1 MKYRMMIILFFIFL
15 LIRVLFIRNLPI
27 FNDESIFLYWGSLFA
42 QNFKYW
48 NLPLIID
55 GKEPG
60 YTILLGL
67 FLKLPF
73 DAFLIGR
80 FLSVSF
86 AALTFIILLKISQT
100 MFSKRSLPLIALFAI
115 INPFLLIFDRL
126 ALAES
131 LIALIVTASFYAYIK
146 LKNNPNRNQA
156 LLLGSLL
163 GLGWWVK
170 STLFLVL
177 PALIFD
183 AVITIKTKGG
193 KKITLYYVLTLFVF
207 LIFVVSLT
215 LYRVINSLSNITLEK
230 TMSFPEIIST
240 PFMMWINNL
249 TTIMQIF
256 TAYLTP
262 LGVLLFLIGIMFAL
276 KNKQHRLL
284 IMWILIP
291 IAILCLIGK
300 GITSRYMFPIIP
312 LTTLIIYYGYSKLDF
327 YRKVILIFFA
337 FSASIVCLLLILFPL
352 VFYTH
357 YLRFFPQT
365 QKDFSQYVKT
375 WSSGYGVQEAAN
387 WIKQNSGSKPTLVLV
402 RPDFGNPESAMFIL
416 LRSNK
421 NIRVLPLNA
430 VPKLTPQELSQLN
443 ILFVSRGVQFAGLE
457 KIMQQKIIF
466 KKPLD
471 DEFVGIYSLGL

>member
-86 AALTFIILLKISQT
+86 AALTLIILLKISQT
-100 MFSKRSLPLIALFAI
+100 MFSKRSLPLIAFFVI

-146 LKNNPNRNQA
+146 LRNNPNRNQA

-163 GLGWWVK
+163 GIGWWVK

-183 AVITIKTKGG
+183 AVKTIKKTKK
-193 KKITLYYVLTLFVF
+193 KKIAMYHFFTLFIF
-207 LIFVVSLT
+207 LVFVVSLA
-215 LYRVINSLSNITLEK
+215 LNRVINNLSNITLEK
-230 TMSFPEIIST
+230 TMSFSEIISV
-240 PFMMWINNL
+240 PFMTWINNF
-249 TTIMQIF
+249 TTIVQIF

-262 LGVLLFLIGIMFAL
+262 LGAILFLIGVIFAL

-284 IMWILIP
+284 IIWIIIP
-291 IAILCLIGK
+291 IAMLCLIGK
-300 GITSRYMFPIIP
+300 GITSRYLFPIIP
-312 LTTLIIYYGYSKLDF
+312 LTVLIMYYGYS
-327 YRKVILIFFA
+327 ILRMYKKTIRCLFV
-337 FSASIVCLLLILFPL
+337 FSTSAIGFLLIVYPL